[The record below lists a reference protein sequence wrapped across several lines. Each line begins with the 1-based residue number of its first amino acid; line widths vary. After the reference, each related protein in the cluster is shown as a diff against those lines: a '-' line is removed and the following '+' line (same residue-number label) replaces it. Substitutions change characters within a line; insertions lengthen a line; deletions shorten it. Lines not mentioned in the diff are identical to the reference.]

1 MARNTRTF
9 TDLDLN
15 FFAHPV
21 TKDVTTKIDEQAIKS
36 SVRNLILTS
45 NYEKPFHPEI
55 GSPLKSLLFEP
66 ATPLLPILIE
76 KSIHRTIDNFEPRVQ
91 LTSVTAD
98 LSEDTNSVYV
108 TVEFVIHNTS
118 VPIALD
124 LILTRTR

>member
-66 ATPLLPILIE
+66 ATPLKINP
-76 KSIHRTIDNFEPRVQ
+76 
-91 LTSVTAD
+91 
-98 LSEDTNSVYV
+98 
-108 TVEFVIHNTS
+108 
-118 VPIALD
+118 
-124 LILTRTR
+124 